1 MDSPLR
7 NYLVVD
13 HNHGQIIAESLE
25 ISLVGDVHFMERV
38 VGIRV
43 GIAEVFE
50 DPCNVSLGPLTE
62 VATYSRN
69 HLDVNVS

>member
-1 MDSPLR
+1 MDSPLATISS
-7 NYLVVD
+7 LTITT
-13 HNHGQIIAESLE
+13 GQIIAESLE

-69 HLDVNVS
+69 HLDVNLF